1 MYNNYYYLGHLVF
14 EMSCGYELTM
24 LCPDAKTYES
34 IRDPEIKEILQFI
47 LKDGFPNGLEQ
58 VIIR

>member
-1 MYNNYYYLGHLVF
+1 MF
-14 EMSCGYELTM
+14 EMSCGHELTQ

-58 VIIR
+58 VIIIR

>member
-1 MYNNYYYLGHLVF
+1 MF
-14 EMSCGYELTM
+14 EMSCGFELTT
-24 LCPDAKTYES
+24 LCPNTITYES